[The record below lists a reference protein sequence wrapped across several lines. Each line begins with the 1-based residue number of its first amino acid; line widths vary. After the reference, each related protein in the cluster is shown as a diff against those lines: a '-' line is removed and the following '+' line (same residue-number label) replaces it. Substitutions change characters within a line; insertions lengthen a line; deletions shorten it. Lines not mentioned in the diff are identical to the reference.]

1 MDFKTDFKKYANSM
15 GIPSMNLHQ
24 MENSLTP
31 YILEERNLNVT
42 QMDIFS
48 RMMRDRVIWV
58 YGGVDDNM
66 SSILQAQML
75 YLENVDNQADI
86 KLYISSPGGSVISGN
101 GICDTMDN
109 LNCDVA
115 TMCLGMA
122 ASMGAVI
129 LSNGTKGKRSSLISS
144 RVMLHQAS
152 AGTQGHVEDMRINH
166 RETEQHNFILLKRL
180 ARNTGKTFDEIYNRV
195 QRDRWFNSDEAVDYG
210 LIDEVIG
217 TDKSPTITTQL
228 EGFDDYI
235 KMLSNK

>member
-1 MDFKTDFKKYANSM
+1 
-15 GIPSMNLHQ
+15 
-24 MENSLTP
+24 
-31 YILEERNLNVT
+31 
-42 QMDIFS
+42 
-48 RMMRDRVIWV
+48 MRDRVTWV

-109 LNCDVA
+109 LKCDVA

-195 QRDRWFNSDEAVDYG
+195 QRDRWCNSDEAVDYG

-235 KMLSNK
+235 KSI